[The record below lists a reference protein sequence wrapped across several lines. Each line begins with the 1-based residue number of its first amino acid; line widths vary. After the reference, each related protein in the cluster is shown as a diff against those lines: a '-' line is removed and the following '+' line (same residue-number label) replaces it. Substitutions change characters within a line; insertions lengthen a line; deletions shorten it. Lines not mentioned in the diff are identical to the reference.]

1 MLKKIERLVDKLK
14 EVLGNKIDAL
24 NIDHD
29 QICIDIGGDNLIEV
43 ATLLRD
49 DAKLQFQQLL
59 DLCGIDYS
67 QYNNNEWAT
76 DKSSATGF
84 SRAVEPASHGYLNF
98 GDDLAPT
105 GSQKHR
111 FATLYQLISYA
122 LNHRVTLRVFAENED
137 FPAMQSVVAVW
148 NSANWY
154 ERESFDLFGIHY
166 SGHPDLRRILTDYG
180 FVGHP
185 FRKDFP
191 LVGRVEMRYDEKQK
205 RVIYEPVSIEPRV
218 LVPRVHR
225 EDHRYIEDKDLEDE
239 DIQNEASRANQLSE

>member
-1 MLKKIERLVDKLK
+1 MLNEIEQLADKLK
-14 EVLGNKIDAL
+14 DVLGDKIDEL
-24 NIDHD
+24 NVDHG
-29 QICIDIGGDNLIEV
+29 QICIDVAACDLIDV
-43 ATLLRD
+43 ATTLRD
-49 DAKLQFQQLL
+49 DSSFQFQQLV

-67 QYNNNEWAT
+67 QYDNNEWAT
-76 DKSSATGF
+76 EKSSATGF
-84 SRAVEPASHGYLNF
+84 SRAVEPASHGHLNF

-105 GSQKHR
+105 GTQKFR
-111 FATLYQLISYA
+111 FATIYQLISYA
-122 LNHRVTLRVFAENED
+122 LNHRVTMRVFAENDD
-137 FPAMQSVVAVW
+137 FPVVESVVSIW

-191 LVGRVEMRYDEKQK
+191 LVGHVEMRYDEEQK

-225 EDHRYIEDKDLEDE
+225 EDHRYVADE
-239 DIQNEASRANQLSE
+239 ETTEAPE

>member
-1 MLKKIERLVDKLK
+1 MLEKIEQLAEKLK
-14 EVLGNKIDAL
+14 AVLGTRIDEL
-24 NIDHD
+24 NINHG
-29 QICIDIGGDNLIEV
+29 QICIDVPAEHLIEV
-43 ATLLRD
+43 ATELRD
-49 DAKLQFQQLL
+49 NEKFQCQQLV

-67 QYNNNEWAT
+67 QYGNNEWTT

-84 SRAVEPASHGYLNF
+84 SRAVEPATHGHLIF
-98 GDDLAPT
+98 GETLKPT
-105 GSQKHR
+105 GLQKHR
-111 FATLYQLISYA
+111 FATIYQLLSYS
-122 LNHRVTLRVFAENED
+122 LNHRITMRVFAENED
-137 FPAMQSVVAVW
+137 FPMVESVVPVW

-191 LVGRVEMRYDEKQK
+191 LVGHVEMRYDEEQK

-225 EDHRYIEDKDLEDE
+225 DDHRYIDDE
-239 DIQNEASRANQLSE
+239 TTEAQQ

>member
-1 MLKKIERLVDKLK
+1 MLETIEQLAEKLK
-14 EVLGNKIDAL
+14 TILGDKVDDL
-24 NIDHD
+24 NIDHG
-29 QICIDIGGDNLIEV
+29 QICIDIASDNLIDA
-43 ATLLRD
+43 ATILRD
-49 DAKLQFQQLL
+49 NDAFQFQQLV

-67 QYNNNEWAT
+67 QYGNNEWAT

-84 SRAVEPASHGYLNF
+84 SRAVEPASHGHLIF
-98 GDDLAPT
+98 GEELEPT

-111 FATLYQLISYA
+111 FATIYQLISYS

-137 FPAMQSVVAVW
+137 FPMVESIVSVW

-166 SGHPDLRRILTDYG
+166 NGHPDLRRILTDYG

-191 LVGRVEMRYDEKQK
+191 LIGHVEMRYDEEQK

-225 EDHRYIEDKDLEDE
+225 NDHRYIED
-239 DIQNEASRANQLSE
+239 EAPEANQ